1 MVEKGKGVFSLFD
14 VSLTSCLPGIQVN
27 RERASPPPPPP
38 PPVFVSEN
46 SLIDGGVETTAADLS
61 SASVQERISVES

>member
-38 PPVFVSEN
+38 PVFVSEN
-46 SLIDGGVETTAADLS
+46 ILIDGGVETTAADLS

>member
-27 RERASPPPPPP
+27 RERASPP

>member
-27 RERASPPPPPP
+27 RERASPPPP

>member
-27 RERASPPPPPP
+27 RERASPPPPP